1 MFSVVIPLYN
11 KEKSIGN
18 TIQSVLN
25 QTFQDFEIVV
35 VNDGST
41 DNSLQVV
48 ENINDSRIRIIN
60 KPNGGVSSARN
71 RGIKEAKYAWIA
83 FLDGDDL
90 WKPNHLSVVYQM
102 LKSFP
107 DKCFFSTS
115 FSYLGNSKLSKNAK
129 GSDVIIIEDYFKE
142 SLNDYLVNS
151 TTAVVNKKC
160 FDDVGF
166 FDINYVRGEDLDMWA
181 RIASKYQLV
190 KSFEITSI
198 YRLIAENRSDIS
210 YVSVRK
216 TFINNIDF
224 NNIKNKYEYE
234 YYRLHIINRIKSYI
248 VKKEWSNL
256 YYLLY
261 KYNFKLLKRKIF
273 VFN

>member
-25 QTFQDFEIVV
+25 QTLQDFEIVV

-48 ENINDSRIRIIN
+48 EKINDSRIRIIN

-166 FDINYVRGEDLDMWA
+166 FDINYGEDLDMWA

-198 YRLIAENRSDIS
+198 YRLNAENRSDIS
-210 YVSVRK
+210 HVSVRK

-261 KYNFKLLKRKIF
+261 KYNFKLLKRKHIG
-273 VFN
+273 V